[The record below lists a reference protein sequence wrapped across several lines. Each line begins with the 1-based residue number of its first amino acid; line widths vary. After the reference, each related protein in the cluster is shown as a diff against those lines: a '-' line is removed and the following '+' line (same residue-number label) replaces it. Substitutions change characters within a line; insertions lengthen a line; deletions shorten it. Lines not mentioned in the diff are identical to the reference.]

1 MSSSTTGGICWASP
15 VTERSGVARTLLLR
29 GMLAGVLA
37 GLLAVGFAA
46 LFGEPQIE
54 LAIGFE
60 SLMDRAAGHAPEAEL
75 VSRAVQRS
83 AGLLAAGVTCG
94 GALGGIVALVFAFA
108 HNRIGR
114 FNPRALAGLL
124 AGAGFIAVVLAP
136 QLKYPANPPSIG
148 HAETIGLRTALYF
161 EMILIALAA
170 LTLAALLGRHLLA
183 RLGRWNASLVA
194 ALAFVCIVASVQ
206 LVLPDVNEV
215 PDGFPAAVLW
225 RFRIA
230 SFGTQ
235 FVLWA
240 SFGAI
245 FGVLAE
251 RAFSG
256 RTTQGLPPSRARSI
270 D

>member
-1 MSSSTTGGICWASP
+1 M
-15 VTERSGVARTLLLR
+15 ARNLLLR

-37 GLLAVGFAA
+37 GIFAVGFAT

-54 LAIGFE
+54 LAISFE
-60 SLMDRAAGHAPEAEL
+60 SLMEHTAGHAPEPEL

-83 AGLLAAGVTCG
+83 AGLLTAGVASG
-94 GALGGIVALVFAFA
+94 AALGGIVALVFALA
-108 HNRIGR
+108 WQRIGLIG
-114 FNPRALAGLL
+114 PRALAALL
-124 AGAGFIAVVLAP
+124 ASAGFVAVVLVP

-148 HAETIGLRTALYF
+148 EPETIGMRTALHF
-161 EMILIALAA
+161 EMMLIALAA
-170 LTLAALLGRHLLA
+170 MVLAVLLGRRLLT
-183 RLGRWNASLVA
+183 RFGGWNASLVA

-206 LVLPDVNEV
+206 FALPDVNEV
-215 PDGFPAAVLW
+215 PDGFPAVVLW

-230 SFGTQ
+230 ALGTQ

-240 SFGAI
+240 GLGVI

-251 RAFSG
+251 RTLSD
-256 RTTQGLPPSRARSI
+256 RPLQV